1 MIVHRDIQALPSVRH
16 AVLTIGTFDGV
27 HRGHAII
34 LDRVNELA
42 QARGGESVLV
52 TFHPHPR
59 FVLNPGDSS
68 LQLLNTID
76 EKLEQLEKSGL
87 DHVVVTPFDKRFSQ
101 QPAIQY
107 VKDFLVGHFHPDV
120 IVIGYD
126 HRFGKDRSGGI
137 DLLREYSE
145 VFGYEVEE
153 ISRQMVDDIAVS
165 STKIRTAL
173 HEGRV
178 QEANHLLGH
187 RFTVRGMVTKGE
199 GIGRRIGFP
208 TANLHVSPG
217 YKLVPGTGVYAV
229 TATVD
234 GASHGGMLNIGYRPT
249 FEGTDKTVEVH
260 IFDFDRAIY
269 GETIELGFV
278 ARIRDERPFDGPDAL
293 VEQLKEDERTAR
305 AVLARSF

>member
-1 MIVHRDIQALPSVRH
+1 MIVHRDIEALPSFRN

-42 QARGGESVLV
+42 RARGGESVLV

-59 FVLNPGDSS
+59 FVLNPGDNS

-101 QPAIQY
+101 QLAIQY
-107 VKDFLVGHFHPDV
+107 VKDFLVGHFRPDV

-145 VFGYEVEE
+145 VFGYQVEE

-173 HEGRV
+173 HDGAVET
-178 QEANHLLGH
+178 ANHLLGH
-187 RFTVRGMVTKGE
+187 RYTLRGVVTKGA
-199 GIGRRIGFP
+199 GIGRQIGFP

-229 TATVD
+229 SVTID
-234 GASHGGMLNIGYRPT
+234 GERHGGMLNIGYRPT

-260 IFDFDRAIY
+260 LFDFDRAIY
-269 GETIELGFV
+269 GERVELGFV
-278 ARIRDERPFDGPDAL
+278 ARIRNEQPFDGPGAL
-293 VEQLKEDERTAR
+293 VEQLRADEQTAR
-305 AVLARSF
+305 SILG